1 MVVLDKKT
9 VSSFTVIAGII
20 GFMVAVQF
28 QTFKEPEIR
37 DTRDLWELREDLKQ
51 SQEMYTDLL
60 SKIYT
65 YEAKLEQYENERDD
79 SRVLILQETLQEL
92 KKQAG
97 LTELT
102 GPGITITIE
111 QSFNE
116 AGRPAGSIPPNLLR
130 WLVNELNS
138 YQAIGISIDG
148 HRVITT
154 TVIREI
160 QGRPKIDSY
169 TIQSLPIEINVIA
182 DDAER
187 LYNKLKASEAERQFF
202 IDNLRLKI
210 SNPSKSVTIPAYD
223 DPIRITHMEPDKSEK
238 GGK

>member
-1 MVVLDKKT
+1 MVFLDKKT
-9 VSSFTVIAGII
+9 GISFTVITCII

-28 QTFKEPEIR
+28 QTIKEPEVR
-37 DTRDLWELREDLKQ
+37 DTRDLWQLREDLKQ
-51 SQEMYTDLL
+51 SQELYTELL
-60 SKIYT
+60 TKIYT
-65 YEAKLEQYENERDD
+65 YEAKLEQYKNQRDD
-79 SRVLILQETLQEL
+79 SKMLILKDTLDEL

-97 LTELT
+97 LTQVS
-102 GPGITITIE
+102 GPGLTITVE

-116 AGRPAGSIPPNLLR
+116 AGRQATTITPSLLR

-138 YQAIGISIDG
+138 YQAKAISIDG

-169 TIQSLPIEINVIA
+169 SLNPLPIEIKVIA

-210 SNPSKSVTIPAYD
+210 SKPSKVVTIPAFD
-223 DPIRITHMEPDKSEK
+223 DPIRITEMQPNMEPDKK
-238 GGK
+238 

>member
-1 MVVLDKKT
+1 MVLLDKKK
-9 VSSFTVIAGII
+9 VMSFTVITGII

-28 QTFKEPEIR
+28 QTIQEPEVR
-37 DTRDLWELREDLKQ
+37 DTRDLWELREALKQ
-51 SQEMYTDLL
+51 SQELYTDLL
-60 SKIYT
+60 SQIYT
-65 YEAKLEQYENERDD
+65 YEAKMEQYENERDD
-79 SRVLILQETLQEL
+79 SRILILQETLDEL
-92 KKQAG
+92 RKEAG
-97 LTELT
+97 LTEMT
-102 GPGITITIE
+102 GPGITITVE

-116 AGRPAGSIPPNLLR
+116 AGRQAGYISPSLLR

-138 YQAIGISIDG
+138 YQAKAISIDG
-148 HRVITT
+148 HRVIST

-169 TIQSLPIEINVIA
+169 TISTLPIEINVIA

-210 SNPSKSVTIPAYD
+210 TKPSKAVTVPSYD
-223 DPIRITHMEPDKSEK
+223 DPIRITHMEPDKK
-238 GGK
+238 

>member
-1 MVVLDKKT
+1 MDKKK
-9 VSSFTVIAGII
+9 VMSFTAITGII

-28 QTFKEPEIR
+28 QTIQEPEVR
-37 DTRDLWELREDLKQ
+37 DTRDLWELREALKQ
-51 SQEMYTDLL
+51 SQELYTDLL
-60 SKIYT
+60 SQIYT
-65 YEAKLEQYENERDD
+65 YEAKMEQYENERDD
-79 SRVLILQETLQEL
+79 SRILILQETLDEL
-92 KKQAG
+92 RKEAG
-97 LTELT
+97 LTEMT
-102 GPGITITIE
+102 GPGITITVE

-116 AGRPAGSIPPNLLR
+116 AGRQAGYISPSLLR

-138 YQAIGISIDG
+138 YQAKAISIDG
-148 HRVITT
+148 HRVIST

-169 TIQSLPIEINVIA
+169 TISTLPIEINVIA

-210 SNPSKSVTIPAYD
+210 TKPSKAVTVPAYD
-223 DPIRITHMEPDKSEK
+223 DPIRITHMEPDKK
-238 GGK
+238 